1 MNIHQLRAVREVVRQ
16 GFQVSKA
23 ATALN
28 RAQPGVSRQ
37 IIEIEEELG
46 ITIFLRIRNRIQD
59 LTPAGREILP
69 VLERILRD
77 FDNLQTI
84 SSEFRDQDSGGLV
97 IATTHTHAHYSLPNV
112 IENFSR
118 TFPKV
123 KLALRQ
129 GNPVQ
134 CLEAVAAGMADIAI
148 STRVTPS
155 PENLISIPTYR
166 IVWDMVA
173 NKNHPIFHDRPIT
186 MRKILKYPLIIHD
199 STFSGRQVISEVF
212 ARLDE
217 KPFVVLDGADAD
229 ISKAYAARGLGIA
242 TLAKVAFD
250 PRRDSSLRLL
260 NVEKLLSPSTLYIS
274 IRKDTYLRSFLLQ
287 FISMYASHLVP
298 DLIKRSLSGRVD
310 IADLAKD
317 APALT

>member
-16 GFQVSKA
+16 EFQVSKA
-23 ATALN
+23 AASLN

-46 ITIFLRIRNRIQD
+46 VTIFRRSRNRIQD

-77 FDNLQTI
+77 FDNLKTI
-84 SSEFRDQDSGGLV
+84 SSEFREQDSGGLV

-118 TFPKV
+118 KFPKV

-129 GNPVQ
+129 GNPIQ
-134 CLEAVAAGMADIAI
+134 CLEAVAAGSADIAI
-148 STRVTPS
+148 STRVTS
-155 PENLISIPTYR
+155 SLENLVSIPTYR
-166 IVWDMVA
+166 IVWDMVV
-173 NKNHPIFHDRPIT
+173 NVDHPILQDRPIT
-186 MRKILKYPLIIHD
+186 MRKILKYPLITHD
-199 STFSGRQVISEVF
+199 SSFSGWQVISEAF
-212 ARLDE
+212 ARVDE

-250 PRRDSSLRLL
+250 PKRDFNLRLL
-260 NVEKLLSPSTLYIS
+260 KVEKLLSPSTLYIS
-274 IRKDTYLRSFLLQ
+274 LRKDTYLRSFLLQ
-287 FISMYASHLVP
+287 FISMYAPHLSA
-298 DLIKRSLSGRVD
+298 DLIKRAISGRID
-310 IADLAKD
+310 MAELTKN
-317 APALT
+317 APALA